1 MLGIV
6 IAAHGNLS
14 EGFKSAANVI
24 FGVTDNMET
33 VNLLLGDDVQELGK
47 KIGDAVAKVDQ
58 GDGVLVL
65 TDLTN
70 ASPYNQ
76 SLIMTDALEDEKKC
90 NIYVM
95 SGLNLPMVLEAI
107 NHQIIGTNI
116 HDIPDNLVFQG
127 KTGVTSWHHCPE
139 CFEEEDL
146 DF

>member
-1 MLGIV
+1 MVGIV

-76 SLIMTDALEDEKKC
+76 SLLMTDALEDEKKC
-90 NIYVM
+90 GIYVM

-127 KTGVTSWHHCPE
+127 KTGVTSWHHCPD
-139 CFEEEDL
+139 CFDEEDL